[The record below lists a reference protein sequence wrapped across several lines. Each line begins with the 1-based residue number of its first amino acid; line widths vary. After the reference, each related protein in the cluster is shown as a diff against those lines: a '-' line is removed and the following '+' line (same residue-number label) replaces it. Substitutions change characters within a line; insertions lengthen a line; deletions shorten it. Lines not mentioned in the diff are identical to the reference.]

1 MFSLLQIAA
10 TYGNTIK
17 IFEPISNAHEKKK
30 PVLSCRWIETQCFT
44 VKERVK
50 SVLWNMDGLRMT
62 VVVGDELF
70 LYQHRSLSSVVPFGS
85 AAPVTFC
92 ISEEDHA
99 HDANMWHIIW
109 SVQLGQHPRYIKFSP
124 DGTFLAISGEHDK
137 SVKIIYQDLFEQ
149 GKEHLSFGFFI
160 LDHPAPVRGFEWR
173 RTGRYMPRKCM
184 QAILITW
191 CEDNT
196 SRIWK
201 ETPSQESAIGDLCG
215 DEGLLL

>member
-1 MFSLLQIAA
+1 MFGLLQIAA

-30 PVLSCRWIETQCFT
+30 PVLNCRWIETQCFT

-85 AAPVTFC
+85 TAPVTFC
-92 ISEEDHA
+92 VSEEDHA
-99 HDANMWHIIW
+99 HDANIWHIIW

-137 SVKIIYQDLFEQ
+137 SVKIIYQDLFV
-149 GKEHLSFGFFI
+149 HSTCSVCIVLSFFYFMFFKNREKNI
-160 LDHPAPVRGFEWR
+160 SALVSSFLIIQHPFEDSS
-173 RTGRYMPRKCM
+173 GGG
-184 QAILITW
+184 L
-191 CEDNT
+191 EDICRENVCKR
-196 SRIWK
+196 S
-201 ETPSQESAIGDLCG
+201 
-215 DEGLLL
+215 